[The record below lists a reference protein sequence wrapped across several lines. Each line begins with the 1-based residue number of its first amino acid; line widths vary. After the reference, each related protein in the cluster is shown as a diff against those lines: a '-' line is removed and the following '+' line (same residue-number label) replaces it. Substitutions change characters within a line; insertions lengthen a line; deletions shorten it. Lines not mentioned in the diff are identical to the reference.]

1 VTEQAW
7 LPQGVDADR
16 PTDARVHD
24 YALGGKDNY
33 AVDRAYGHRLLE
45 ALPHIDRAAVENAK
59 FARRAIRYLRSIGV
73 DQFLD
78 IGSGMPRRGN
88 VHDVAGPESTV
99 VYVDYDP
106 VVVGHYQAL
115 LDGDPAVTAVH
126 ANVTEPARIL
136 GDPAVEAMIDSGRPV
151 GLLMTYLLQ
160 LVTDD
165 QDPAGIMRS
174 FREALPPGSHLV
186 LSHGTSEEMSPEQ
199 LTSVDEIFE
208 ELRERVRLRSAAEI
222 GAFFDGY
229 DLLPPGLVRPPD
241 WRPDRPYRPAT
252 DWLLAGVGRKRSA

>member
-7 LPQGVDADR
+7 LPQGVDANR

-33 AVDRAYGHRLLE
+33 AIDRAYGQRLLE
-45 ALPHIDRAAVENAK
+45 ALPDIDRAAVENAR
-59 FARRAIRYLRSIGV
+59 FARRAIRHLRSTGV

-88 VHDVAGPESTV
+88 VHEVAGPESTV
-99 VYVDYDP
+99 IYVDYDP
-106 VVVGHYQAL
+106 VVVGHYRAL
-115 LDGDPAVTAVH
+115 LDGDPSVTAIH
-126 ANVTEPARIL
+126 ASVTEPARIL
-136 GDPAVEAMIDSGRPV
+136 ADPAVEAMIDFARPV

-174 FREALPPGSHLV
+174 FHEALPSGSHLV
-186 LSHGTSEEMSPEQ
+186 LSHGTNEEMPPEQ
-199 LTSVDEIFE
+199 LTSVNEIFE
-208 ELRERVRLRSAAEI
+208 ELRERVRLRDAAEI
-222 GAFFDGY
+222 TALFEGY
-229 DLLPPGLVRPPD
+229 DLLPPGLVRPPV
-241 WRPDRPYRPAT
+241 WRPDRPYRTPT
-252 DWLLAGVGRKRSA
+252 RWLLAGVGRKP